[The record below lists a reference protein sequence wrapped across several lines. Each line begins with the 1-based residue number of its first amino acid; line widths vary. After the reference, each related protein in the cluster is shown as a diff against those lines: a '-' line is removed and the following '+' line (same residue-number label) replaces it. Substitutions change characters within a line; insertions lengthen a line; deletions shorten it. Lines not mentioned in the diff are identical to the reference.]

1 MNQDF
6 KRKNELYDLRAS
18 DPKRNSVPTDLLKS
32 PDKHSRNRPFMPY
45 MVSLREYLPTNSFY
59 KVSIIL
65 ILKIDNDSMKEV
77 NNMHL
82 MEISLMEYWQTKF
95 YII

>member
-18 DPKRNSVPTDLLKS
+18 DPKRNLVPTDFLKS
-32 PDKHSRNRPFMPY
+32 PDKHSRNRPLVPY
-45 MVSLREYLPTNSFY
+45 MVSPREYRPTNSFY
-59 KVSIIL
+59 KVSTIL

-77 NNMHL
+77 NNMHP